1 MPAHVTTT
9 TMLKSLMLDEIG
21 TCRELEKSFAPESA
35 HLKYPT
41 SRAAMAHLLPGRSDA
56 TPRLPATAEAAATLH
71 PTPIHGRQQDRVAG
85 EIC

>member
-1 MPAHVTTT
+1 MTPAEAVAGSADRGLPTQKEGH
-9 TMLKSLMLDEIG
+9 EF
-21 TCRELEKSFAPESA
+21 EKSFAPESA

-71 PTPIHGRQQDRVAG
+71 PTPIHGPQQDP
-85 EIC
+85 